1 MNKHLFLKWCLV
13 TVITLVVVFLSL
25 VLAQH
30 QALSLNPIAKAMV
43 GVIVLVYLIATTYC
57 ATICWKTDQALE
69 DLERIDAGAESNR
82 HEIIGFLRK
91 MGHKADQVS
100 FAANECP
107 YIGLLGAITGIFFFM
122 TSSLG
127 TGFDPSHIK
136 EVMADSLTGIGI
148 AFIPTIAGVFFR
160 IILSWEH
167 YMVIHEVESAL
178 KGFTATK
185 YRPSQNTNAG
195 IAENAVS
202 AGDDGVGGGQPSGM
216 FLLQKRTSG
225 RNGRAS

>member
-1 MNKHLFLKWCLV
+1 MKKHLFLKWCLV
-13 TVITLVVVFLSL
+13 TVITLAVISMALI
-25 VLAQH
+25 LARS
-30 QALSLNPIAKAMV
+30 QAVDLNPIAKIMV
-43 GVIVLVYLIATTYC
+43 GVIALVYLIATVFC
-57 ATICWKTDQALE
+57 AKLCWQTDQALE
-69 DLERIDAGAESNR
+69 DLEDGDSRAESDR
-82 HEIIGFLRK
+82 EQIKAFLRK
-91 MGHKADQVS
+91 IDHKADQVS

-136 EVMADSLTGIGI
+136 EVMSDSLAGIGI

-178 KGFTATK
+178 KGFGDASYRAAAAELNAETARTK
-185 YRPSQNTNAG
+185 QNANGGAFWRKFTTFANG
-195 IAENAVS
+195 S
-202 AGDDGVGGGQPSGM
+202 A
-216 FLLQKRTSG
+216 
-225 RNGRAS
+225 RNGM

>member
-1 MNKHLFLKWCLV
+1 MKKHLFLKWCLV
-13 TVITLVVVFLSL
+13 TVITLAVVSMALI
-25 VLAQH
+25 LAKS
-30 QALSLNPIAKAMV
+30 QAVDLNPIAKTMV
-43 GVIVLVYLIATTYC
+43 GVIALVYSIATVYC
-57 ATICWKTDQALE
+57 AKLCWQTDQALE
-69 DLERIDAGAESNR
+69 DLEESEAGAESYR
-82 HEIIGFLRK
+82 EQIKGYLRNVS
-91 MGHKADQVS
+91 HKADQVS

-136 EVMADSLTGIGI
+136 EVMSDSLAGIGI

-178 KGFTATK
+178 KGFGKASYHATSVKVNAETAHVK
-185 YRPSQNTNAG
+185 QNANG
-195 IAENAVS
+195 
-202 AGDDGVGGGQPSGM
+202 GVLWRKFTAFANGPT
-216 FLLQKRTSG
+216 QKST
-225 RNGRAS
+225 

>member
-1 MNKHLFLKWCLV
+1 MKKHLFLKWCLV
-13 TVITLVVVFLSL
+13 TVITLAVISMALI
-25 VLAQH
+25 LARS
-30 QALSLNPIAKAMV
+30 QAVDLNPIAKIMV
-43 GVIVLVYLIATTYC
+43 GVIALVYLIATVFC
-57 ATICWKTDQALE
+57 AKLCWQTDQALE
-69 DLERIDAGAESNR
+69 DLEDGDSRAESDR
-82 HEIIGFLRK
+82 EQIKAFLRK
-91 MGHKADQVS
+91 IDHKADQVS

-136 EVMADSLTGIGI
+136 EVMSDSLAGIGI

-178 KGFTATK
+178 KGFGDANYRAAAAELNAETARTK
-185 YRPSQNTNAG
+185 QNANGGAFWRKFTTFANG
-195 IAENAVS
+195 S
-202 AGDDGVGGGQPSGM
+202 A
-216 FLLQKRTSG
+216 
-225 RNGRAS
+225 RNGM

>member
-1 MNKHLFLKWCLV
+1 MKKHLFLKWCLATLV
-13 TVITLVVVFLSL
+13 TLVVIFLSV

-30 QALSLNPIAKAMV
+30 EALNLSPIAKAMM
-43 GVIVLVYLIATTYC
+43 GVIVLVYIIATAYC
-57 ATICWKTDQALE
+57 AMLCWETDQALE
-69 DLERIDAGAESNR
+69 DLENSDAARDGYRDQIKE
-82 HEIIGFLRK
+82 FLRK

-136 EVMADSLTGIGI
+136 EVMSDSLTGIGI
-148 AFIPTIAGVFFR
+148 AFIPTITGVFFR

-167 YMVIHEVESAL
+167 HMITHEVESAL
-178 KGFTATK
+178 KGFTPGKNYA
-185 YRPSQNTNAG
+185 R
-195 IAENAVS
+195 E
-202 AGDDGVGGGQPSGM
+202 M
-216 FLLQKRTSG
+216 
-225 RNGRAS
+225 

>member
-1 MNKHLFLKWCLV
+1 MKKHLFLKWCLV
-13 TVITLVVVFLSL
+13 TAITLAVISMALI
-25 VLAQH
+25 LARS
-30 QALSLNPIAKAMV
+30 QAVDLNPIAKTMV
-43 GVIVLVYLIATTYC
+43 GVIALVYLIATVFC
-57 ATICWKTDQALE
+57 AKLCWQTDQALE
-69 DLERIDAGAESNR
+69 DLEDGDSRAESDR
-82 HEIIGFLRK
+82 EQIKAFLRK
-91 MGHKADQVS
+91 IDHKADQVS

-136 EVMADSLTGIGI
+136 EVMSDSLAGIGI

-178 KGFTATK
+178 KGFGKASYRAAAAELNTETAHIK
-185 YRPSQNTNAG
+185 QNANGGAFWRKFTTFANG
-195 IAENAVS
+195 S
-202 AGDDGVGGGQPSGM
+202 ARKGM
-216 FLLQKRTSG
+216 
-225 RNGRAS
+225 